1 MSNKKKLNTIFVNTQ
16 LDAGDVLDGLS
27 TGEYED
33 AIKFV
38 MDLDSRFED
47 VDFTEALITKL
58 LDSLKL
64 ELGKEFNVKDYLK

>member
-33 AIKFV
+33 
-38 MDLDSRFED
+38 